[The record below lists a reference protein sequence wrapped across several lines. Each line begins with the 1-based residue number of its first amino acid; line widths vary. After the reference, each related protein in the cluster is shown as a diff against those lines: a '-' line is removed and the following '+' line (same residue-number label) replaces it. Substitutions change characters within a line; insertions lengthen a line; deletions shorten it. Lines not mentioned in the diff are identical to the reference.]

1 VRRSRLTY
9 ALWTVGL
16 FVLELGIALF
26 VHDRFVRPFLGDV
39 LVVLLIYCALQTVFR
54 APSRLMAVLVLAL
67 AFGVECLQA
76 VDYAAWLGVDRIPW
90 LSVALGRT
98 FAWDDFL
105 AYLAGYWVLH
115 RVEIAHVAGG
125 TSASPPQ

>member
-76 VDYAAWLGVDRIPW
+76 VD
-90 LSVALGRT
+90 
-98 FAWDDFL
+98 
-105 AYLAGYWVLH
+105 
-115 RVEIAHVAGG
+115 
-125 TSASPPQ
+125 